1 MDILKIKKPI
11 TVDNVLHI
19 NDNMNILD
27 YIFTHGKFTLGIN
40 DPRPKARLKQALFDD
55 VQHAGFSLISK
66 SEKETIH
73 PFDNPLNLYAF
84 VIANQISK
92 TLNFKYK
99 EIERIN
105 YNYYC
110 RDQFATGHTDC
121 ENNNRISILYNFH
134 STDGGTE
141 ILGKKY
147 LDIASQAKIFKS
159 SWLHNSWPTV
169 KDKGRVNLN
178 IKLIV

>member
-19 NDNMNILD
+19 NDNMNILE
-27 YIFTHGKFTLGIN
+27 YVFTHGKFTLGLN
-40 DPRPKARLKQALFDD
+40 KPKAKVRLEKALLDE
-55 VQHAGFSLISK
+55 VQHAGFTLMTK
-66 SEKETIH
+66 SEDEKIH

-92 TLNFKYK
+92 ILNFKYK

-110 RDQFATGHTDC
+110 REQFATSHRDC
-121 ENNNRISILYNFH
+121 ENDNRVSILYNFH

-147 LDIASQAKIFKS
+147 PDIAGQAKVFKS
-159 SWLHNSWPTV
+159 SWLHNSWPIV